1 MVPKSK
7 AIKADPCQPSWDP
20 QALQD
25 VPTQIVS
32 HAYDSA
38 FASFQFQYPWPLA
51 FEGFPEDRAASA
63 SKSHSQAE
71 KRRRDRINAQFA
83 TLRKLI
89 PKSDKIILFFKIHIP
104 ILS

>member
-25 VPTQIVS
+25 
-32 HAYDSA
+32 A